1 MSGKSKRRVSTQPI
15 RPPFVYYRST
25 NKRIAIYCHLKSTKL
40 QLNRNLIPIKKEMKS
55 TTQSKCF
62 YSIKAAA
69 AACWI
74 NWKSAIRR
82 RLPTLAA
89 CLLFVRL
96 PTPSAFDYGR
106 DQRVGG
112 GMDRTS
118 TLCAL
123 IGYISAG
130 STVVKWC
137 VPVAVQHVTCASSSI
152 DSDEER
158 TRADGHR
165 RHQFIIISRWFS
177 YRQSRWPATVLL
189 KPMKLLVEKDWTGGQ
204 AGPLYTNVLRHG
216 RWRGRSRKGSET
228 KV

>member
-1 MSGKSKRRVSTQPI
+1 
-15 RPPFVYYRST
+15 
-25 NKRIAIYCHLKSTKL
+25 
-40 QLNRNLIPIKKEMKS
+40 MKS

-152 DSDEER
+152 DSDEVR

-189 KPMKLLVEKDWTGGQ
+189 KPMKLLVEKDWTGGGGKPVRCIQ
-204 AGPLYTNVLRHG
+204 MYWDTDDEGGEAEKDRKPKFRITTIAAGRTCELEINILYA
-216 RWRGRSRKGSET
+216 
-228 KV
+228 